1 MSNGNEVRM
10 LDLTPEQIQHN
21 YTHVLEMLNN
31 KDPYH
36 PGVQRKRDQV
46 RRM

>member
-1 MSNGNEVRM
+1 MNAEE
-10 LDLTPEQIQHN
+10 LQHSYN
-21 YTHVLEMLNN
+21 HVLEMLNN

-46 RRM
+46 RKM